1 MGQSATLY
9 RIAPEDFSAIE
20 ADPDSFDPESSAK
33 ELATFDKTFEGLR
46 FILSKAQDEATED
59 LAEQIFYPDTYIGE
73 EVDFENLDIDNIP
86 EDFSFE
92 SSAVYYNTP
101 DKVAAIAA
109 FLDAISN
116 EEFIELFDAD
126 ELNENDIYPGG
137 VWNTETNP
145 DIVFN
150 ANDMVKEFQ
159 VLKDFYSKA
168 GSEGDYILSVVG

>member
-9 RIAPEDFSAIE
+9 RIAPKDFPAIE
-20 ADPDSFDPESSAK
+20 ANPDGFDLESIIK

-46 FILSKAQDEATED
+46 FILSKAQDDTTED
-59 LAEQIFYPDTYIGE
+59 LAEQIFYPDTFAGE
-73 EVDFENLDIDNIP
+73 ETDFENLDIDNIP

-92 SSAVYYNTP
+92 SNAVYYNTP
-101 DKVAAIAA
+101 DKVAAISA
-109 FLDAISN
+109 FLDTISN

-137 VWNTETNP
+137 IWNTETNP

-159 VLKDFYSKA
+159 VLQDFYSKA
-168 GSEGDYILSVVG
+168 ASEGDYILSVVG